1 MAHNC
6 GDLNPYRDELDAC
19 AQDITDR
26 LEAFYRDQG
35 LKIPNDQRPWAV
47 LNMLGSCVGMVL
59 AGTGMDPRAQMF
71 FHMAVQMQAQI
82 ELDKLQAPSPSTH

>member
-1 MAHNC
+1 VSRDPDFKITMAHNC

-26 LEAFYRDQG
+26 LEAFYRD
-35 LKIPNDQRPWAV
+35 PV